1 MYKLAYIRL
10 NDMVLIHKII
20 KSIKDNKDLH
30 INYLNL

>member
-20 KSIKDNKDLH
+20 SIKDSKDLPT
-30 INYLNL
+30 NYLNH